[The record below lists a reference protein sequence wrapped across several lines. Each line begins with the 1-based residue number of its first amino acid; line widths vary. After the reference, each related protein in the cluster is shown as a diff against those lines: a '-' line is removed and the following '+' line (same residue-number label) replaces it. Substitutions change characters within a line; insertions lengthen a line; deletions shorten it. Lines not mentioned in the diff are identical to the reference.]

1 MATYTIRLN
10 LGGDVIE
17 RLTRA
22 NALSDQLERKTNR
35 MSRNGRGGGGG
46 GGGVANYPNL
56 RHGWHERMSSM
67 YDVSRRFGNRH
78 TREDFMSD
86 ANRAFGSIRRFREQF
101 VRNSFTPS
109 GWMRN
114 AGNLVGAVFDS
125 AAAVIKSNPALLMGA
140 GILGTGAAAYALP
153 KLIGGGL
160 YAVLSKT
167 LNSSSMTDAISNRMQ
182 MDMARRG
189 LGSGYTSALSDATRM
204 AAEYGYSRA
213 GMLSMINTVSGFE
226 IGGTQIGTAIATQ
239 IARQVGK
246 VAQIG
251 GRPYD
256 IVGLNMQQLLAAEK
270 PNLRDVR
277 ELIHAA
283 PILSKYANEAMKRR
297 GIVGESPYNYLQDR
311 ANMLRALH
319 RLDTELQPP
328 SAAAARGQIA
338 LAKENF
344 WINLAGMDKLWES
357 VGRAGENMFDRIS
370 ARLDMWYNSFDPNR
384 LDNIFDDFVDGV
396 EDAIGA
402 LTALSDWILN
412 LSDFFG
418 LLNPW
423 SWGDKSRWDLRY
435 EKSAKQSEFTERR
448 KAATYLSEEI
458 GRKYVEDYLRTPA
471 ARKAW
476 GLDEGTKENQAA
488 NLKDARDILLKNFV
502 TTFTPKVREGL
513 QELPGHLTPKEG
525 VPQYPTGLLR
535 YQYTPYE
542 TNTGFSLFDFLK
554 TGNTKN
560 VTTVT
565 KGEASIAPVTFRS
578 NPALNDREVAE
589 NFNRVTK
596 IYGEGGSGASGK
608 DTKKIEDLTKG
619 SKSLIINFNAPIVQ
633 MPTQIN
639 TNATPESI
647 MQTISKQIEE
657 VTIRGLQIAFNNS
670 TRTLNG

>member
-46 GGGVANYPNL
+46 GGGGGVANYPNL

-78 TREDFMSD
+78 THEDFMSD

-140 GILGTGAAAYALP
+140 GVLGIGAAAYALP

-213 GMLSMINTVSGFE
+213 GMLSMINIVSGFE

-256 IVGLNMQQLLAAEK
+256 IVGLNMQQLLAADK
-270 PNLRDVR
+270 PNMRDVR

-283 PILSKYANEAMKRR
+283 PILNRYANEAMQRR
-297 GIVGESPYNYLQDR
+297 GVTGTSPYNYLQDR

-370 ARLDMWYNSFDPNR
+370 ARLDIWYNSFDPNM
-384 LDNIFDDFVDGV
+384 LYHIFDEFVDGV
-396 EDAIGA
+396 EDVVSA
-402 LTALSDWILN
+402 LTTLSDWILN
-412 LSDFFG
+412 LSDIIG
-418 LLNPW
+418 LFNPW
-423 SWGDKSRWDLRY
+423 SWGDKSRWDLKY
-435 EKSAKQSEFTERR
+435 EKSAKQSEYTERR
-448 KAATYLSEEI
+448 KAATYLSEEL
-458 GRKYVEDYLRTPA
+458 GKRYVEEYLSTPA

-476 GLDEGTKENQAA
+476 GLDEGTEENRAA
-488 NLKDARDILLKNFV
+488 NLKDARDILLKNFT
-502 TTFTPKVREGL
+502 TTFTLKVREGL
-513 QELPGHLTPKEG
+513 EEYPGHLPAENG
-525 VPQYPTGLLR
+525 QPQYATGLLK
-535 YQYTPYE
+535 YNYPYE
-542 TNTGFSLFDFLK
+542 ANNGFSLFNFLK
-554 TGNTKN
+554 TG
-560 VTTVT
+560 VT
-565 KGEASIAPVTFRS
+565 KGELSVQPVTFRT
-578 NPALNDREVAE
+578 NPALNDREVNE

-596 IYGEGGSGASGK
+596 IYGEGGGASGK

>member
-35 MSRNGRGGGGG
+35 MSRNGRGGG

-86 ANRAFGSIRRFREQF
+86 ANRAFDSIRRFREQF

-140 GILGTGAAAYALP
+140 GVLGTGAAAYALP

-256 IVGLNMQQLLAAEK
+256 IVGLNMQQLLAADK
-270 PNLRDVR
+270 PNMRDVR

-283 PILSKYANEAMKRR
+283 PILNRYANEAMQRR
-297 GIVGESPYNYLQDR
+297 GVTGTSPYNYLQDR

-370 ARLDMWYNSFDPNR
+370 ARLDVWYNSFDPNM
-384 LDNIFDDFVDGV
+384 LDHIFDEFVDGV
-396 EDAIGA
+396 EDAVSA
-402 LTALSDWILN
+402 LTTLSDWLIN
-412 LSDFFG
+412 LSDIIG
-418 LLNPW
+418 LFNPW
-423 SWGDKSRWDLRY
+423 SWGGKSRWDLRY
-435 EKSAKQSEFTERR
+435 EKSAKQSEYTERR
-448 KAATYLSEEI
+448 KAATYLSEEL
-458 GRKYVEDYLRTPA
+458 GKRYVEEYLSTPA

-476 GLDEGTKENQAA
+476 GLDEGTEENRAA
-488 NLKDARDILLKNFV
+488 NLKDARDILLKNFT

-513 QELPGHLTPKEG
+513 EEYPGHLPAENG
-525 VPQYPTGLLR
+525 QPQYATGLLK
-535 YQYTPYE
+535 YNYPYE
-542 TNTGFSLFDFLK
+542 ANNGFSLFNFLK
-554 TGNTKN
+554 TGNSRD

-565 KGEASIAPVTFRS
+565 KGELSTQPVTFRT
-578 NPALNDREVAE
+578 NPALNDREVNE

-596 IYGEGGSGASGK
+596 IYGEGGGASGK

>member
-35 MSRNGRGGGGG
+35 MSRNGRGGG

-140 GILGTGAAAYALP
+140 GVLGTGAAAYALP

-256 IVGLNMQQLLAAEK
+256 IVGLNMQQLLAADK
-270 PNLRDVR
+270 PNMRDVR

-283 PILSKYANEAMKRR
+283 PILNRYANEAMQRR
-297 GIVGESPYNYLQDR
+297 GVTGTSPYNYLQDR

-370 ARLDMWYNSFDPNR
+370 ARLDVWYNSFDPNM
-384 LDNIFDDFVDGV
+384 LDHIFDEFVDGV
-396 EDAIGA
+396 EDAVSA
-402 LTALSDWILN
+402 LTTLSDWILN
-412 LSDFFG
+412 LSDIIG
-418 LLNPW
+418 LFNPW

-435 EKSAKQSEFTERR
+435 EKSAKQSEYTERR
-448 KAATYLSEEI
+448 KAATYLSEEL
-458 GRKYVEDYLRTPA
+458 GKRYVEEYLSTPA

-476 GLDEGTKENQAA
+476 GLDEGTEENRAA
-488 NLKDARDILLKNFV
+488 NLKDARDILLKNFT

-513 QELPGHLTPKEG
+513 EEYPGHLPAENG
-525 VPQYPTGLLR
+525 QPQYATGLLK
-535 YQYTPYE
+535 YNSYGANIGY
-542 TNTGFSLFDFLK
+542 SLFNFLK
-554 TGNTKN
+554 TGNSRDLF
-560 VTTVT
+560 TVN
-565 KGEASIAPVTFRS
+565 KGELSIQPVTFRT
-578 NPALNDREVAE
+578 NPALNDREVNE

-596 IYGEGGSGASGK
+596 IYGEGGGASGK

>member
-35 MSRNGRGGGGG
+35 MSRNGRGGG

-86 ANRAFGSIRRFREQF
+86 ANRAFDSIRRFREQF

-140 GILGTGAAAYALP
+140 GVLGTGAAAYALP

-246 VAQIG
+246 VAH
-251 GRPYD
+251 
-256 IVGLNMQQLLAAEK
+256 IVGLNMQQLLAADK
-270 PNLRDVR
+270 PNMRDVR

-283 PILSKYANEAMKRR
+283 PILNRYANEAMQRR
-297 GIVGESPYNYLQDR
+297 GVTGTSPYNYLQDR

-370 ARLDMWYNSFDPNR
+370 ARLDVWYNSFDPNM
-384 LDNIFDDFVDGV
+384 LDHIFDEFVDGV
-396 EDAIGA
+396 EDAVSA
-402 LTALSDWILN
+402 LTTLSDWLIN
-412 LSDFFG
+412 LSDIIG
-418 LLNPW
+418 LFNPW

-435 EKSAKQSEFTERR
+435 EKSAKQSEYTERR
-448 KAATYLSEEI
+448 KAATYLSEEL
-458 GRKYVEDYLRTPA
+458 GKRYVEEYLSTPA

-476 GLDEGTKENQAA
+476 GLDEGTEENRAA
-488 NLKDARDILLKNFV
+488 NLKDARDILLKNFT

-513 QELPGHLTPKEG
+513 EEYPGHLPAENG
-525 VPQYPTGLLR
+525 QPQYATGLLK
-535 YQYTPYE
+535 YNYTPYE
-542 TNTGFSLFDFLK
+542 ANNGFSLFNFLK
-554 TGNTKN
+554 TGNSRD

-565 KGEASIAPVTFRS
+565 KGELSTQPVTFRT
-578 NPALNDREVAE
+578 NPALNDREVNE

-596 IYGEGGSGASGK
+596 IYGEGGGASGK

>member
-35 MSRNGRGGGGG
+35 MSRNGRGGG

-86 ANRAFGSIRRFREQF
+86 ANRAFDSIRRFREQF

-140 GILGTGAAAYALP
+140 GVLGTGAAAYALP

-256 IVGLNMQQLLAAEK
+256 IVGLNMQQLLAADK
-270 PNLRDVR
+270 PNMRDVR

-283 PILSKYANEAMKRR
+283 PILNRYANEAMQRR
-297 GIVGESPYNYLQDR
+297 GVTGTSPYNYLQDR

-370 ARLDMWYNSFDPNR
+370 ARLDVWYNSFDPNM
-384 LDNIFDDFVDGV
+384 LDHIFDEFVDGV
-396 EDAIGA
+396 EDAVSA
-402 LTALSDWILN
+402 LTTLSDWLIN
-412 LSDFFG
+412 LSDIIG
-418 LLNPW
+418 LFNPW
-423 SWGDKSRWDLRY
+423 SWGGKSRWDLRY
-435 EKSAKQSEFTERR
+435 EKSAKQSEYTERR
-448 KAATYLSEEI
+448 KAATYLSEEL
-458 GRKYVEDYLRTPA
+458 GKRYVEEYLSTPA

-476 GLDEGTKENQAA
+476 GLDEGTEENRAA
-488 NLKDARDILLKNFV
+488 NLKDARDILLKNFT

-513 QELPGHLTPKEG
+513 EEYPGHLPAENG
-525 VPQYPTGLLR
+525 QPQYATGLLK
-535 YQYTPYE
+535 YNYPYE
-542 TNTGFSLFDFLK
+542 ANNGFSLFNFLK
-554 TGNTKN
+554 TGNSRD

-565 KGEASIAPVTFRS
+565 KGELSTQPVTFRT
-578 NPALNDREVAE
+578 NPALNDREVNE

-596 IYGEGGSGASGK
+596 IYGEGGGASGK

-647 MQTISKQIEE
+647 MQTISKQIDE

>member
-78 TREDFMSD
+78 THEDFMSD

-125 AAAVIKSNPALLMGA
+125 AAAVIKSHPALLMGA
-140 GILGTGAAAYALP
+140 GVLGTGAAAYALP

-270 PNLRDVR
+270 PNMRDVR

-283 PILSKYANEAMKRR
+283 PILNRYANEAMQRR
-297 GIVGESPYNYLQDR
+297 GVTGTSPYNYLQDR

-370 ARLDMWYNSFDPNR
+370 ARLDVWYNSFDPNM
-384 LDNIFDDFVDGV
+384 LDHIFDEFVDGV
-396 EDAIGA
+396 EDVVSA
-402 LTALSDWILN
+402 LTTLSDWILN
-412 LSDFFG
+412 FSDFIG
-418 LLNPW
+418 LFNPW
-423 SWGDKSRWDLRY
+423 SWGDKSRWDLRH
-435 EKSAKQSEFTERR
+435 EKSAKQSEYTERR
-448 KAATYLSEEI
+448 KAATYLSEEL
-458 GRKYVEDYLRTPA
+458 GKRYVEEYLSTPA

-476 GLDEGTKENQAA
+476 GLDEGTEENRAA
-488 NLKDARDILLKNFV
+488 NLKDARDILLKNFT

-513 QELPGHLTPKEG
+513 EEYPGHLPAENG
-525 VPQYPTGLLR
+525 QPQYATGLLK
-535 YQYTPYE
+535 YNYTPYE
-542 TNTGFSLFDFLK
+542 ANNGFSLFNFLK
-554 TGNTKN
+554 TGNSRD

-565 KGEASIAPVTFRS
+565 KGELSTQPVTFRT
-578 NPALNDREVAE
+578 NPALNDREINE

-596 IYGEGGSGASGK
+596 IYGEGGGASGK

>member
-35 MSRNGRGGGGG
+35 MSRNGRGGG

-140 GILGTGAAAYALP
+140 GVLGTGAAAYALP

-270 PNLRDVR
+270 PNMRDVR

-283 PILSKYANEAMKRR
+283 PILNRYANEAMQRR
-297 GIVGESPYNYLQDR
+297 GVTGTSPYNYLQDR

-328 SAAAARGQIA
+328 SAAAARG
-338 LAKENF
+338 
-344 WINLAGMDKLWES
+344 
-357 VGRAGENMFDRIS
+357 
-370 ARLDMWYNSFDPNR
+370 
-384 LDNIFDDFVDGV
+384 
-396 EDAIGA
+396 
-402 LTALSDWILN
+402 
-412 LSDFFG
+412 
-418 LLNPW
+418 
-423 SWGDKSRWDLRY
+423 
-435 EKSAKQSEFTERR
+435 
-448 KAATYLSEEI
+448 
-458 GRKYVEDYLRTPA
+458 
-471 ARKAW
+471 
-476 GLDEGTKENQAA
+476 
-488 NLKDARDILLKNFV
+488 
-502 TTFTPKVREGL
+502 
-513 QELPGHLTPKEG
+513 
-525 VPQYPTGLLR
+525 
-535 YQYTPYE
+535 
-542 TNTGFSLFDFLK
+542 
-554 TGNTKN
+554 
-560 VTTVT
+560 
-565 KGEASIAPVTFRS
+565 
-578 NPALNDREVAE
+578 
-589 NFNRVTK
+589 
-596 IYGEGGSGASGK
+596 
-608 DTKKIEDLTKG
+608 
-619 SKSLIINFNAPIVQ
+619 
-633 MPTQIN
+633 
-639 TNATPESI
+639 
-647 MQTISKQIEE
+647 
-657 VTIRGLQIAFNNS
+657 
-670 TRTLNG
+670 

>member
-35 MSRNGRGGGGG
+35 MSRNGRGGG

-140 GILGTGAAAYALP
+140 GVLGTGAAAYALP

-226 IGGTQIGTAIATQ
+226 IGGTQIATQ

-256 IVGLNMQQLLAAEK
+256 IVGLNMQQLLAADK
-270 PNLRDVR
+270 PNMRDVR

-283 PILSKYANEAMKRR
+283 PILNRYANEAMQRR
-297 GIVGESPYNYLQDR
+297 GVTGTSPYNYLQDR

-370 ARLDMWYNSFDPNR
+370 ARLDVWYNSFDPNM
-384 LDNIFDDFVDGV
+384 LYHIFDEFVDGV
-396 EDAIGA
+396 EDAVSA
-402 LTALSDWILN
+402 LTTLSDWILN
-412 LSDFFG
+412 LSDIIG
-418 LLNPW
+418 LFNPW

-435 EKSAKQSEFTERR
+435 EKSAKQSEYTERR
-448 KAATYLSEEI
+448 KAATYLSEEL
-458 GRKYVEDYLRTPA
+458 GKRYVEEYLSTPA

-476 GLDEGTKENQAA
+476 GLDEGTEENRAA
-488 NLKDARDILLKNFV
+488 NLKDARDILLKNFT

-513 QELPGHLTPKEG
+513 EEYPGHLPAENG
-525 VPQYPTGLLR
+525 QPQYATGLLK
-535 YQYTPYE
+535 YNYTPYE
-542 TNTGFSLFDFLK
+542 ANNGFSLFNFLK
-554 TGNTKN
+554 TGNSRD

-565 KGEASIAPVTFRS
+565 KGELSTQPVTFRT
-578 NPALNDREVAE
+578 NPALNDREVNE

-596 IYGEGGSGASGK
+596 IYSEGGGASGK